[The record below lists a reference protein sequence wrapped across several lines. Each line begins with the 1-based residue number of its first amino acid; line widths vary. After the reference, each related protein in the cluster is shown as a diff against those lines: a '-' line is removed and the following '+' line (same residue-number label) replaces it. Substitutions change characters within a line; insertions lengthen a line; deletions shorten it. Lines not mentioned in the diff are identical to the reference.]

1 MNNHETTIRPHFAAL
16 IRPMRS
22 TWKVYEEIRP
32 YRTAR
37 LQPDVF
43 ITEEGRKP
51 IPIELK
57 IDNER
62 EVEEQTQEHL
72 GQILGEK
79 YDEKASE
86 QISENQGQ
94 LSLFTDENFGYDAT
108 VSQSF
113 DDAVPLDFIGE
124 NERVS
129 TAVAVSI
136 PREFRDMDQTLIPER
151 LKDADNIRYI
161 LLSERTPSR
170 FPKRGWL
177 TGGIA
182 DIAAAIRVEATPVS
196 ELKEAAWILEEGI
209 EKAADIVKVAREER
223 PKIGRE
229 MEACLRQAPSKQ
241 TDRMAMLIISN
252 AFVFQSTLAGIP
264 RMEDVPAL
272 ADFEETYGKIDPL
285 QILSAWQQITEVN
298 YHPIFNVAIRL
309 VKALY
314 SDGRRVAEVLSIL
327 RHVAQKLVYAEITQ
341 AHELAGIV
349 FQKLITNRKF
359 TKANY
364 TFPESAALLC
374 ALVLPKKLPTDVLDL
389 KVADFA
395 CGTGALLNGA
405 YQRMLHLHEQNG
417 KNINEDTQEYL
428 RDIHQYM
435 MENNLVGCD
444 IMPNAVHI
452 TASIIASTYPR
463 VQIGKTR
470 IHCMKYGDKRKDG
483 FYSIGALNLL
493 RNPAGTLPLDIS
505 KSDIVGGHGD
515 VETETGSEFRHEEFD
530 YVIMNPPYTKSNSD
544 IKTNLPKTIFGDHE
558 NGAEMRKTLKAQK
571 SKIGNFQAGL
581 GTFFFD
587 LADKMLKPK
596 GTLGFVLPASALTG
610 VDWYKLRNLLA
621 QKYHNIMVITIADG
635 DIENSTF
642 SADTNMAECLVVAT
656 KGCVVGNTGRA
667 KFVTLNRRPE
677 SELEALEIANSI
689 RKEALEREGFRV
701 YNPRSRTFLEQPEI
715 QAALGALVRIL
726 DPDEIVL
733 SEIKKGGVRNTID
746 TWIQVYTEQAEQN
759 SGLLDYVNCSINR
772 IKQIPVNEI
781 VTQSASQGATRSP
794 ATIQEIFYHMISLE
808 PFATWQQDVEQ
819 TVRLGKLSKVLESYC
834 SLPFTGSVGS
844 TRGNLRTDRLEGG
857 QINSGQL
864 NHLYYS
870 LVGLLVAEGLNDPE
884 DEEIICPPGRFPIMT
899 VHQAK
904 GLEFPFVFVS
914 NLGIQEGQVGAEL
927 QLEDAMHPFRT
938 DSLLPVFNAQE
949 RADQDRIRF
958 FYVAYSRAVYSL
970 ILLTTNNE
978 LKNQGIGFGGYG
990 RRWFTDEVQ
999 QLSEGEE

>member
-32 YRTAR
+32 YRTAKLR
-37 LQPDVF
+37 PDVF

-62 EVEEQTQEHL
+62 DVEDQTQEHL

-79 YDEKASE
+79 YDEASE
-86 QISENQGQ
+86 QISENHGQ
-94 LSLFTDENFGYDAT
+94 LSLFADENFGYDTT
-108 VSQSF
+108 VSQSLG
-113 DDAVPLDFIGE
+113 DAVPLSFVYE
-124 NERVS
+124 NERVN

-136 PREFRDMDQTLIPER
+136 PLEFRDMDQALIPEK
-151 LKDADNIRYI
+151 LKNADNIRYI
-161 LLSERTPSR
+161 LLSEKTPSR

-177 TGGIA
+177 TGSIA

-196 ELKEAAWILEEGI
+196 ELKEAAQMLEEGI
-209 EKAADIVKVAREER
+209 EKAADIVKAAREER

-229 MEACLRQAPSKQ
+229 MEACLRQAPSDQ

-272 ADFEETYGKIDPL
+272 AEIEEIYGKIDPS

-314 SDGRRVAEVLSIL
+314 SDGKRVAEVLSIL
-327 RHVAQKLVYAEITQ
+327 RGIAQKLVYAEITQ
-341 AHELAGIV
+341 VHELAGIV

-374 ALVLPKKLPTDVLDL
+374 ALVLPKKLPADIRDL

-405 YQRMLHLHEQNG
+405 YQRMLCLHEQNG
-417 KNINEDTQEYL
+417 KNQSEDTQENL
-428 RDIHQYM
+428 RNVHRYM

-452 TASIIASTYPR
+452 TASIIASTYPS
-463 VQIGKTR
+463 VEIDKTR
-470 IHCMKYGDKRKDG
+470 IHCMKYGDIRKDA

-493 RNPAGTLPLDIS
+493 RNPERTLPLDIS
-505 KSDIVGGHGD
+505 KSNMVGGHGD
-515 VETETGSEFRHEEFD
+515 IETEERSEFRHEEFD

-558 NGAEMRKTLKAQK
+558 NGVEMRQTLRLQK
-571 SKIGNFQAGL
+571 SKTGNFQAGL

-621 QKYHNIMVITIADG
+621 QEYHNIIVITIADG

-642 SADTNMAECLVVAT
+642 SADTSSGSM
-656 KGCVVGNTGRA
+656 
-667 KFVTLNRRPE
+667 
-677 SELEALEIANSI
+677 
-689 RKEALEREGFRV
+689 
-701 YNPRSRTFLEQPEI
+701 
-715 QAALGALVRIL
+715 
-726 DPDEIVL
+726 L
-733 SEIKKGGVRNTID
+733 SL
-746 TWIQVYTEQAEQN
+746 W
-759 SGLLDYVNCSINR
+759 
-772 IKQIPVNEI
+772 
-781 VTQSASQGATRSP
+781 
-794 ATIQEIFYHMISLE
+794 
-808 PFATWQQDVEQ
+808 
-819 TVRLGKLSKVLESYC
+819 
-834 SLPFTGSVGS
+834 
-844 TRGNLRTDRLEGG
+844 
-857 QINSGQL
+857 
-864 NHLYYS
+864 
-870 LVGLLVAEGLNDPE
+870 
-884 DEEIICPPGRFPIMT
+884 
-899 VHQAK
+899 
-904 GLEFPFVFVS
+904 
-914 NLGIQEGQVGAEL
+914 
-927 QLEDAMHPFRT
+927 
-938 DSLLPVFNAQE
+938 
-949 RADQDRIRF
+949 
-958 FYVAYSRAVYSL
+958 
-970 ILLTTNNE
+970 
-978 LKNQGIGFGGYG
+978 
-990 RRWFTDEVQ
+990 
-999 QLSEGEE
+999 